1 MTPSRA
7 KVVLSATLAVLT
19 AACSEGAPEN
29 AGKLALESR
38 CARCHA
44 IGENDKSPRADAP
57 PFREIVTR
65 YPPESL
71 AEALAEGIAS
81 GHPDMPAFVLS
92 PDEIGAVIAYLST
105 LMPNRR

>member
-1 MTPSRA
+1 MTPSGA
-7 KVVLSATLAVLT
+7 KFVLCAALAILT
-19 AACSEGAPEN
+19 SGCSEGAPANE
-29 AGKLALESR
+29 GKLALESR

-57 PFREIVTR
+57 PFREIVMR

-71 AEALAEGIAS
+71 AESLAEGIAS
-81 GHPDMPAFVLS
+81 GHPDMPSFVLS